1 MKIILKKPNEVL
13 QVREI
18 EEIDITFLQKEVE
31 GYIELVQLRNYVRLF
46 KNDNY
51 VLIVNDEGLMRQL
64 PINFV
69 FPDTGTKIHGPIIA
83 AKFNSE
89 GDLMGLSEK
98 DIKRLTNYLE
108 EITYGKRTSE
118 SLI

>member
-1 MKIILKKPNEVL
+1 MRIIAKKPNELL
-13 QVREI
+13 QVMEIGEI
-18 EEIDITFLQKEVE
+18 EIAFLQKQVE
-31 GYIELVQLRNYVRLF
+31 GYVELVQLRNYVRLF

-69 FPDTGTKIHGPIIA
+69 FPDTGTKIHGSIIA

-89 GDLMGLSEK
+89 GDLIGLTEK
-98 DIKRLTNYLE
+98 DLKRLTNYLE